1 MPDDSGVSRIDRG
14 SGWPYHGGGGTT
26 FVLVLF
32 LLASFG
38 QEFTYDINGRRV
50 PNPSSINGNN
60 VDTAKVEEKVL
71 EDAGGRKVIERV
83 IRRAGADGAAGDVE
97 RVRIEEVKSADGRV
111 VTHQETYRSDFNG
124 RMALTERSQTDF
136 RKTGD
141 SVESTTT
148 VSRAGINGG
157 LELVEKAVMSGR
169 DNAAGKQ
176 TDTRIFRKDTNGG
189 FQEAART
196 VTEQRI
202 EDGRTVENVS
212 EYQAA
217 TADGRMRLSGQRVTT
232 ELKSQDGA
240 TTKKVQIYGANE
252 PSRPV
257 DASGGLKLKE
267 EQLIEQ
273 RTGAGK
279 TVHESFS
286 VRRPDLN
293 GGLPGQFTKVS
304 ERTCKDKCQ

>member
-1 MPDDSGVSRIDRG
+1 ML
-14 SGWPYHGGGGTT
+14 
-26 FVLVLF
+26 VLV

-50 PNPSSINGNN
+50 AGPASINGGDVN
-60 VDTAKVEEKVL
+60 TAKVEEKVL

-97 RVRIEEVKSADGRV
+97 RIRIEEVKGADGRV
-111 VTHQETYRSDFNG
+111 VTNQETYRSDFNG
-124 RMALTERSQTDF
+124 RMSLTERSQTEF
-136 RKTGD
+136 RKVGD
-141 SVESTTT
+141 HVESSTT

-157 LELVEKAVMSGR
+157 LEVVEKATMAGR
-169 DNAAGKQ
+169 DTAAGKQ
-176 TDTRIFRKDTNGG
+176 TDTRVYRRDANGS
-189 FQEAART
+189 FQETARS
-196 VTEQRI
+196 VVEQK
-202 EDGRTVENVS
+202 VENGKSVES
-212 EYQAA
+212 VTEYQAA
-217 TADGRMRLSGQRVTT
+217 TLDGRMRVSGQRVTT
-232 ELKSQDGA
+232 ETQAQDGA
-240 TTKKVQIYGANE
+240 TTRRVQIYGANE

-257 DASGGLKLKE
+257 DAGGGLKLKE

-273 RTGAGK
+273 RRGAGK
-279 TVHESFS
+279 TVEESFS